1 MTQSKK
7 RNNSASGVARHRQ
20 RMRAAGFRP
29 LQIWVP
35 DTRSPKF
42 AAECRRQSL
51 RIAGDPEERKM
62 MDALESGLDDVSD
75 WKA

>member
-1 MTQSKK
+1 MPTSTH
-7 RNNSASGVARHRQ
+7 RSASSTTAQRYRQ
-20 RMRAAGFRP
+20 KMRSMGLRP

-51 RIAGDPEERKM
+51 LAAQQPGEREI
-62 MDALESGLDDVSD
+62 MDFMEAAQDTDGRT
-75 WKA
+75 A

>member
-1 MTQSKK
+1 MPTST
-7 RNNSASGVARHRQ
+7 RRSANSATAQRYRQ
-20 RMRAAGFRP
+20 KMRSLGLRP

-51 RIAGDPEERKM
+51 LAAQQPSEREI
-62 MDALESGLDDVSD
+62 MDFMEAAQDIDG
-75 WKA
+75 WTA

>member
-1 MTQSKK
+1 MPTST
-7 RNNSASGVARHRQ
+7 RRSASSATAQRYRQ
-20 RMRAAGFRP
+20 KMRSMGLRP

-51 RIAGDPEERKM
+51 LAAQQPSEQEI
-62 MDALESGLDDVSD
+62 MDFMEAAQDIDG
-75 WKA
+75 WTA

>member
-1 MTQSKK
+1 M
-7 RNNSASGVARHRQ
+7 VAEFVLYRQ
-20 RMRAAGFRP
+20 KMRSMGLRP

-51 RIAGDPEERKM
+51 LAAQQLSEQEI
-62 MDALESGLDDVSD
+62 MDFMEAAQDTDG
-75 WKA
+75 WTA